1 MTALTYAPPTQLEL
15 PKPPARQTP
24 RSSTQLVNC
33 KRKLKEKS
41 GTSRYGRLQALS
53 YPGFK
58 VLAEAYRLELVL
70 LPTTSDGSDLDA
82 LAQLCATRR
91 IRAIY
96 AIPMLHN
103 PFGTGHPPAV
113 PRTTR
118 GHRPTARTAHHR
130 GCRVCVPGGTAA
142 TPAGGAHAGVDDLR
156 LWPVQERCDW
166 SALRIRTLPTQ
177 FIEAFER
184 AIHATTWNTP
194 ARMTAIATGWLNDG
208 TVARLETEKRV
219 DARRRQTLARNVLD
233 GFDAI
238 GHPA

>member
-96 AIPMLHN
+96 AIPTLHN

-118 GHRPTARTAHHR
+118 GHRPTARTAHQR

-142 TPAGGAHAGVDDLR
+142 TPAGGRSFFHSL
-156 LWPVQERCDW
+156 
-166 SALRIRTLPTQ
+166 SFRTTQ
-177 FIEAFER
+177 FSPGNSA
-184 AIHATTWNTP
+184 HVP
-194 ARMTAIATGWLNDG
+194 ARKWRA
-208 TVARLETEKRV
+208 ETCS
-219 DARRRQTLARNVLD
+219 T
-233 GFDAI
+233 I
-238 GHPA
+238 

>member
-58 VLAEAYRLELVL
+58 VLAEAYRLELVP

-103 PFGTGHPPAV
+103 PFGAESSPGSPAHDSWPSPDSTDCSSSRMPRMRTWRNSGHPRWRRSRRSRRSTSLAC
-113 PRTTR
+113 PRTLRLVCASDSCPTNAIHRSLRTR
-118 GHRPTARTAHHR
+118 HPRDDLE
-130 GCRVCVPGGTAA
+130 
-142 TPAGGAHAGVDDLR
+142 HAGADDRNRHGLAQR
-156 LWPVQERCDW
+156 RHGRSPGDR
-166 SALRIRTLPTQ
+166 
-177 FIEAFER
+177 EASR
-184 AIHATTWNTP
+184 RP
-194 ARMTAIATGWLNDG
+194 A
-208 TVARLETEKRV
+208 
-219 DARRRQTLARNVLD
+219 
-233 GFDAI
+233 
-238 GHPA
+238 